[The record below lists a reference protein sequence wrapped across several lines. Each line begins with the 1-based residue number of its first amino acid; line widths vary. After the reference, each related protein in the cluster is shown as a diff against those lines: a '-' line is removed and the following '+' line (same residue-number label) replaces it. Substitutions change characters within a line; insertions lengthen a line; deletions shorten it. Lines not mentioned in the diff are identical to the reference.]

1 MTILAVFGKDAGGR
15 EGLEKHISSKGVPY
29 PVLFDSSGQNSKAL
43 GIKAYPTAFLLD
55 AGGKVIWE
63 GFFNKNNFAAVENL
77 LKVQLDGRRATQ
89 DGPDWDKVGDRL
101 GKRGKLNKDGS
112 YKVALLRDDLDV
124 KSGPGM
130 PTPATMG
137 LNSYAAFSGT
147 LQEATVVGDTCMVVH
162 EVNPV
167 IDALRRGGIEV
178 VAIHNHMLTE
188 EPRLIFL
195 HFQGR
200 GDALKLAG
208 VVRDA
213 WDELGKPAPPPRQF
227 PEQPGKRTPDWS
239 ALGEILDRPGAA
251 QGGDVYKFSMP
262 RSKLTVRLDDHQLP
276 PGVGLACWAA
286 FYACPCGLT
295 KVMGDTCV
303 TRRELQAAL
312 DKLRAGGI
320 EITAIH
326 NHLLGERTEV
336 MFMHFEAEG
345 DAKQIARSIRACW
358 DGLR

>member
-1 MTILAVFGKDAGGR
+1 MR
-15 EGLEKHISSKGVPY
+15 
-29 PVLFDSSGQNSKAL
+29 Q
-43 GIKAYPTAFLLD
+43 
-55 AGGKVIWE
+55 
-63 GFFNKNNFAAVENL
+63 
-77 LKVQLDGRRATQ
+77 
-89 DGPDWDKVGDRL
+89 
-101 GKRGKLNKDGS
+101 
-112 YKVALLRDDLDV
+112 
-124 KSGPGM
+124 
-130 PTPATMG
+130 
-137 LNSYAAFSGT
+137 
-147 LQEATVVGDTCMVVH
+147 
-162 EVNPV
+162 
-167 IDALRRGGIEV
+167 
-178 VAIHNHMLTE
+178 AII
-188 EPRLIFL
+188 IFL

-213 WDELGKPAPPPRQF
+213 WDELGKPAPPPRQL
-227 PEQPGKRTPDWS
+227 PEQPGKKTPDWP
-239 ALGEILDRPGAA
+239 ALGEILGRSGAA
-251 QGGDVYKFSMP
+251 QGGDVYKFAMP

-276 PGVGLACWAA
+276 AGVGLACWAA

-312 DKLRAGGI
+312 DTLRAGGI
-320 EITAIH
+320 QITAIH